1 MKDLCAQYLSGNYLE
16 FFFYSGANYHFE
28 LVPQAKANTITP
40 LLRKPVH
47 LRTFKQP
54 LAQEK
59 LKENESSNDES
70 IESAKDQLRK
80 ITNSFDN
87 SEKQLVHEI
96 YSPSVTTLLNEDER
110 QPENLSNTSLRQDD
124 FAHSTPFTATVVNET
139 IRHKSTFLTQE
150 HSFLKDNFNLRSK
163 LNFSG

>member
-1 MKDLCAQYLSGNYLE
+1 M
-16 FFFYSGANYHFE
+16 
-28 LVPQAKANTITP
+28 
-40 LLRKPVH
+40 H

-54 LAQEK
+54 LAQEN

-80 ITNSFDN
+80 MTNSFDN
-87 SEKQLVHEI
+87 SEKQLADEI
-96 YSPSVTTLLNEDER
+96 YSPSVTTRLNEDER

-139 IRHKSTFLTQE
+139 IRHKSPFLTQE

-163 LNFSG
+163 LNFSGESGCCKSVSISYHNTEVSANWK